1 MAINFWNNMRLDL
14 GQSRYRYVLHFCFWS
29 GLFLYDVIIWG
40 LVDGKYE
47 EKLIST
53 SAELPVKIAAAYFT
67 LYILIDRLL
76 LRKRYLVF
84 VLYLLASM
92 FMVGLILRGISF
104 YILYPRFYPAGLQI
118 PLFYLPK
125 ILIAIF
131 YAYAWVA
138 ILATFHLMRRY
149 YTDQQMAQA
158 YQQTAKQLEKQKL
171 EAELKLLKSQIN
183 PHFLFNTLNSL
194 YVLAL
199 NNSQRTPAMIHK
211 LSELMSYMLYES
223 NQAEVL
229 LEKEV
234 EYIRNYIA
242 LEKIRYGDRIEITFN
257 VNNHHD
263 DLMIAPLLMLPF
275 IENSFK
281 HGVRNQLSNG
291 WVFIE
296 LDIID
301 DEIVFK
307 VENSKGGKLTE
318 VQGGIGLSN
327 VVKRLDY
334 LYGDSYSLKIFDEQ
348 DTYMVVL
355 KVGLGGKNVQSH
367 TTEPELN
374 STHI

>member
-223 NQAEVL
+223 NQVEVL

>member
-1 MAINFWNNMRLDL
+1 MAINLWNSMHFDS
-14 GQSRYRYVLHFCFWS
+14 GQSRYRYVLHVCFWCCI
-29 GLFLYDVIIWG
+29 FLYDVIIWG

-47 EKLIST
+47 EKFIST
-53 SAELPVKIAAAYFT
+53 STELPIKIAAAYFT
-67 LYILIDRLL
+67 LYVLIDRLL
-76 LRKRYLVF
+76 LRKRYLAFLFNLIV
-84 VLYLLASM
+84 SM
-92 FMVGLILRGISF
+92 FVVGLILRGTSF
-104 YILYPRFYPAGLQI
+104 YILYPKFYPEGLQI

-131 YAYAWVA
+131 YTYAWVA

-149 YTDQQMAQA
+149 YTNQQMTQA
-158 YQQTAKQLEKQKL
+158 YQQAAEQLQKEKL

-257 VNNHHD
+257 VYSHLNN
-263 DLMIAPLLMLPF
+263 LRIAPLLMLPF
-275 IENSFK
+275 VENSFK
-281 HGVRNQLSNG
+281 HGVRNQSSNG
-291 WVFIE
+291 WISIE
-296 LDIID
+296 LDIVD
-301 DEIVFK
+301 EEIVFK
-307 VENSKGGKLTE
+307 VENSKGAKPAAS
-318 VQGGIGLSN
+318 QGGIGLSN
-327 VVKRLDY
+327 VTKRLDY
-334 LYGDSYSLKIFDEQ
+334 LYRDSYSLAKFDEQ

-355 KVGLGGKNVQSH
+355 RIGLNGKKLDPYVS
-367 TTEPELN
+367 ERELN
-374 STHI
+374 SAPI